1 MPHVP
6 QTGKS
11 DKSQFPICDPVESE
25 RSPAHRFIG
34 SSVGH
39 FPCSKAHDIAFV
51 FFLID
56 KKMLCGAENFV
67 DSLVAVFA
75 DVGETLKRRKD
86 FSDHIFS
93 VTVFDGIDFAVSAG
107 ND

>member
-11 DKSQFPICDPVESE
+11 DKSQFPIFDPVESE
-25 RSPAHRFIG
+25 RPPTHRFIG
-34 SSVGH
+34 SCVGH
-39 FPCSKAHDIAFV
+39 FPRSKADNVAV
-51 FFLID
+51 VLFLID
-56 KKMLCGAENFV
+56 KKMLRGAENFV

-75 DVGETLKRRKD
+75 DVRQTLERSKD
-86 FSDHIFS
+86 FSDHIFL